1 LRLEFKEKQDPSL
14 IEKVIVLDDT
24 PPQPANKK
32 ITRKSTQK
40 ISHVSTKA
48 QIRVSSTKQRKVQV
62 QRRVTRAMKTQED
75 AGDKLNTLAEA
86 TQSFM

>member
-1 LRLEFKEKQDPSL
+1 LEFKEKQDPSL
-14 IEKVIVLDDT
+14 TEKVIVLYDT

-32 ITRKSTQK
+32 STRKSTQK
-40 ISHVSTKA
+40 ISHVSAKA

-62 QRRVTRAMKTQED
+62 QRRVTRAMTTQED
-75 AGDKLNTLAEA
+75 VGDNINTLAEA